1 VEYNFKKMKK
11 EYANEIAYDWKYTG
25 KYSFYDMTEDQE
37 DLEVFLD
44 PDNWENKFAVLN
56 KNDELIDFYSYYFKD
71 EIMWIGF
78 GLRPD
83 LTGKG
88 LGESFVKAGIKHG
101 IDKFSY
107 SKDHIKL
114 AVAKFN
120 ERAIRL
126 YQNIGFQAIDEYD
139 QKTNG
144 GTYRFIKMKKLLN
157 FY

>member
-1 VEYNFKKMKK
+1 MKK

-88 LGESFVKAGIKHG
+88 LGESFVKAGIEHG
-101 IDKFSY
+101 IEKFSY
-107 SKDHIKL
+107 TKDHIML

-120 ERAIRL
+120 ERALRL
-126 YQNIGFQAIDEYD
+126 YKKIGFKKTREYD
-139 QKTNG
+139 QATNG
-144 GTYRFIKMKKLLN
+144 GTYRFVE
-157 FY
+157 